1 MVQSTVEYGTMLT
14 QVICR
19 GAPVSFLTTSVRK
32 NSARTS
38 AIQDPSAQIA
48 APLGGLWH
56 SESNRSE
63 TTSEDPARGPKM
75 HAGPARWFVPKIPAL
90 LDCVL
95 PLQTRPIDCA
105 RRTL

>member
-1 MVQSTVEYGTMLT
+1 MVQSTVEDGTMLT

-19 GAPVSFLTTSVRK
+19 GAPISFLTTSARK

-38 AIQDPSAQIA
+38 AIQNPSARIA
-48 APLGGLWH
+48 APLRITEALECTLGQL
-56 SESNRSE
+56 
-63 TTSEDPARGPKM
+63 
-75 HAGPARWFVPKIPAL
+75 AGSSQSLEIPAV

-105 RRTL
+105 RRKL

>member
-1 MVQSTVEYGTMLT
+1 M
-14 QVICR
+14 
-19 GAPVSFLTTSVRK
+19 
-32 NSARTS
+32 S
-38 AIQDPSAQIA
+38 AIQDPSARIA

-56 SESNRSE
+56 SESNHSE